1 MQLKNSKI
9 IVIKIGSSLLVN
21 NQKNIRKK
29 WLLSFAKD
37 IKKLKSNNKKIVIV
51 SSGAI
56 ALGCKKM
63 NIKKE
68 NLKLDKSQAIASV
81 GQIELMNLFSHTF
94 SKFKLNISQVL
105 LTLDDTEERRRSIN
119 AKRTFE
125 NLFQLDYIPIV
136 NENDTIATS
145 EIKYGDNDRLASRV
159 SQITNA
165 DTLILLSDVDG
176 LFTKNPKIFK
186 DAQLV
191 KKVTDLK
198 KDIENVYIK
207 GMTKLGK
214 GGMNTKIE
222 AAKICNLSGCNMIIA
237 NGLYS
242 NPINKIEKENNCTWF
257 ISKISKLHARKKWI
271 ISSIFP
277 KGELVIDDG
286 AKKALLNGKSLLAAG
301 IKKVSGKFNKGDHI
315 KILDVKRKEFARG
328 LSSFSSEEVYKI
340 MGCHS
345 NEIQKILG
353 YISKSEVVHK
363 DDMVEI

>member
-1 MQLKNSKI
+1 MLLKNSKI
-9 IVIKIGSSLLVN
+9 IVIKIGSSLLVDN
-21 NQKNIRKK
+21 KKKIRKK
-29 WLLSFAKD
+29 WLVSFAKD
-37 IKKLKSNNKKIVIV
+37 IKELKKENKDVIIV

-63 NIKKE
+63 NLKNI

-81 GQIELMNLFSHTF
+81 GQIELMNLFSQTF
-94 SKFKLNISQVL
+94 FKFKLNISQIL

-125 NLFQLDYIPIV
+125 NLFQLDYVPIV

-159 SQITNA
+159 AQITNA

-176 LFTKNPKIFK
+176 LFTKNPKIYK
-186 DAQLV
+186 DTKLI
-191 KKVTDLK
+191 KKIDNLA
-198 KDIENVYIK
+198 KDTQGVNIK
-207 GMTKLGK
+207 GITKLGK

-237 NGLYS
+237 NGLYL
-242 NPINKIEKENNCTWF
+242 NPISRIEKQNNCTLF
-257 ISKISKLHARKKWI
+257 VSKISKLDARKKWI
-271 ISSIFP
+271 ISSISP

-286 AKKALLNGKSLLAAG
+286 AKKALKNRKSLLAAG

-315 KILDVKRKEFARG
+315 KILDINHKEFARG
-328 LSSFSSEEVYKI
+328 LSSFSSEEINKI
-340 MGCHS
+340 MGCQS
-345 NEIQKILG
+345 NEIEKILG